1 MYGDVWFLQGGTA
14 RVILK
19 LTTAICQDYDITR
32 ERERERERDAD
43 TNVDAFH

>member
-1 MYGDVWFLQGGTA
+1 MVSSRRNGARDIEINDGDLS
-14 RVILK
+14 RLR
-19 LTTAICQDYDITR
+19 YYER